1 MYVWIGVAI
10 ATFITLFFI
19 KAPFGRHVNEKFG
32 KMMNNTWGWVIMEF
46 PSMFFISLFFIIGS
60 GEKGF
65 YNYFFLGL
73 WLMHYV
79 NRTFIFPFRLRNKD
93 KKIPVAIVLSA
104 VFFNLVNGSTNGL
117 FLGEFKTYEAT
128 YFLNPHFIIGV
139 SMFLIGWGIN
149 LWADHKIL
157 NLRKPGDTH
166 YVMPKGGLFN
176 YLSSPNLFGE
186 IIEWIGF
193 AIAANHLAAYGFA
206 IWTCANLIPRCR
218 DHYNWSKT
226 HFENYPTDRKILIPF
241 IW

>member
-1 MYVWIGVAI
+1 
-10 ATFITLFFI
+10 
-19 KAPFGRHVNEKFG
+19 
-32 KMMNNTWGWVIMEF
+32 
-46 PSMFFISLFFIIGS
+46 
-60 GEKGF
+60 
-65 YNYFFLGL
+65 
-73 WLMHYV
+73 MHYV

-117 FLGEFKTYEAT
+117 FLGEIKSYDTD
-128 YFLNPHFIIGV
+128 YFLDPHFIIGV
-139 SMFLIGWGIN
+139 SMFVIGWGIN

-166 YVMPKGGLFN
+166 YVLPKGGLFN
-176 YLSSPNLFGE
+176 YLASPNLFGE

-218 DHYNWSKT
+218 DHYHWSKA
-226 HFENYPTDRKILIPF
+226 HFENYPQKRKLLIPF
-241 IW
+241 VW